1 MANESVG
8 SLKKA
13 IKEEKKPAFDR
24 VPADTLIL
32 WKVSVFDVDSLQKL
46 TDVEFANEVLLLPMD
61 RLSKVF
67 SDVPSTSVEL
77 SPLLSTPS

>member
-1 MANESVG
+1 MG

-32 WKVSVFDVDSLQKL
+32 WKVSVSDVDSLQKL
-46 TDVEFANEVLLLPMD
+46 TDVEFANKVSLSSMD

-67 SDVPSTSVEL
+67 LDVPSMSVEL
-77 SPLLSTPS
+77 SPLLSTPP